1 MKKTSVLLSVL
12 VAAGAGIIV
21 GILIAPNSGA
31 RTRRKIQY
39 LGQDALEELEQT
51 IEDSFDDLKRQTQK
65 KCTELRNKLMCNPQQ
80 HFNHGESKDQP
91 TQSKQPG
98 IMR

>member
-1 MKKTSVLLSVL
+1 VLLCVF

-21 GILIAPNSGA
+21 GVLLAPNSGA

-51 IEDSFDDLKRQTQK
+51 IEVSFDDFKRQTQK
-65 KCTELRNKLMCNPQQ
+65 KYAEFRTKLMCNPAQ

-91 TQSKQPG
+91 IQSKQPG

>member
-1 MKKTSVLLSVL
+1 MKKSSVFLSVL

-21 GILIAPNSGA
+21 GMLIAPNSGA

-39 LGQDALEELEQT
+39 LGDDALEELVQT
-51 IEDSFDDLKRQTQK
+51 IEDSFDELKRQTQK
-65 KCTELRNKLMCNPQQ
+65 KCAEVRNKLMCNPQQ

-91 TQSKQPG
+91 IQSKQPVS
-98 IMR
+98 